1 MIKKISKMLINI
13 LYLYIPL
20 YLALWE
26 MWTSQSRV
34 HRGVPVSTEVRRS
47 PSPCLTIYWEMEEK
61 TIF

>member
-1 MIKKISKMLINI
+1 MIFFSFFTI
-13 LYLYIPL
+13 LPIITY

-61 TIF
+61 PIF